1 VKLLTT
7 GIEKL
12 DKAIGGGFLEDSI
25 MLIIYDTYSFG
36 WSLGVK
42 ILENRIKEGDFGVI
56 INTVLPLSPLAME
69 IKSTGF
75 DVYKEG
81 KKGDLGII
89 GIFESFNQLEYELP
103 YVYTARDMDISTYL
117 PKYSQLYRR
126 MLNELIRDRRPVGVS
141 ITMDGLAF
149 LLGER
154 NVIKVMQRLL
164 ALKEAAR
171 MTETR
176 KRPLNILLLNKD
188 RVSKRFISWLALYS
202 QYIIEF
208 QSSESSDIEKM
219 IVRKSPLPNFEPK
232 VYRFRLKG
240 GNIGI
245 S

>member
-1 VKLLTT
+1 MELLTT
-7 GIEKL
+7 GIKKL
-12 DKAIGGGFLEDSI
+12 DRAIGGGFLEDSI

-42 ILENRIKEGDFGVI
+42 ILENRIAKGDFGVI

-75 DVYKEG
+75 DVYEEG

-89 GIFESFNQLEYELP
+89 GIFESFNQLEYGLP
-103 YVYTARDMDISTYL
+103 YVYIARDMDISTYL

-126 MLNELIRDRRPVGVS
+126 MLNELIGDRRPVGVS

-154 NVIKVMQRLL
+154 NVIKVTQRLL
-164 ALKEAAR
+164 ALKETAR
-171 MTETR
+171 ITETR

-188 RVSKRFISWLALYS
+188 RVSKRFTSWLALYS
-202 QYIIEF
+202 QYIIDF

-219 IVRKSPLPNFEPK
+219 IVRKSPLPNFESR

-240 GNIGI
+240 GDIEI